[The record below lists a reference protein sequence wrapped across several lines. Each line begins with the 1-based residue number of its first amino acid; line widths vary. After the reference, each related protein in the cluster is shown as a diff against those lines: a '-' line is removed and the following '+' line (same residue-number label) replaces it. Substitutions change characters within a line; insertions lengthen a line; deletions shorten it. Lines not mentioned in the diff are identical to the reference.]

1 MDQIMDQVMD
11 VWSYGCMELWI
22 IFFLQVHDM
31 DIPPL
36 IPITMWL

>member
-1 MDQIMDQVMD
+1 MDQIMEQVMD
-11 VWSYGCMELWI
+11 VWSYGSKIW
-22 IFFLQVHDM
+22 VHDM